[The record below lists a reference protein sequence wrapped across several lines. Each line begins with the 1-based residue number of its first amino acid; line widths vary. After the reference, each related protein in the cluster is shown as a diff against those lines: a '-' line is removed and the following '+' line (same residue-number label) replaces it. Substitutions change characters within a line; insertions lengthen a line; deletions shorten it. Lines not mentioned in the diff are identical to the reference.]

1 MQVVGVR
8 VFSMLKSSLRSLMS
22 VRRSDGMTEIA
33 GRFVSAATVPREVPP
48 RKPREEVIPR
58 LWCTVGATQKL
69 LERYLKRIYL
79 A

>member
-8 VFSMLKSSLRSLMS
+8 VFSILKSSLRSLMS
-22 VRRSDGMTEIA
+22 VRRSDGMTEVA
-33 GRFVSAATVPREVPP
+33 GRFVSAATVLREVPP
-48 RKPREEVIPR
+48 ASHARRYFRVS
-58 LWCTVGATQKL
+58 GAPLEL